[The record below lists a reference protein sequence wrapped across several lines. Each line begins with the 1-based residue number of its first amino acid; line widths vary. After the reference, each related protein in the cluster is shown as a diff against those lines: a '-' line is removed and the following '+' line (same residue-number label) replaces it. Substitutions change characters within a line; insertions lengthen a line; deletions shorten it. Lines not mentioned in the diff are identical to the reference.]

1 MTIPDDVSPED
12 HLRELKR
19 QEAEL
24 RERVDDLEA
33 ARRRRQIKHNTVGF
47 FAGFIAA
54 LFNKPKPKQQPLD
67 DLDSRDFG

>member
-24 RERVDDLEA
+24 RDRLRNAESEH
-33 ARRRRQIKHNTVGF
+33 RRRKIKHNTGWF
-47 FAGFIAA
+47 IGGIIAG
-54 LFNKPKPKQQPLD
+54 LLGKPRPKQEPFD
-67 DLDSRDFG
+67 D